1 MKEQGSYVCDSCG
14 EEIVIPLD
22 ISEGSSQEYVEDC
35 PICCCPNVI
44 HIDWEDSEEPR
55 VWARR
60 E

>member
-1 MKEQGSYVCDSCG
+1 MKQEATYLCDSCG

-22 ISEGSSQEYVEDC
+22 PSAGSSQEYIEDC
-35 PICCCPNVI
+35 PICCVPNII

-55 VWARR
+55 VWASR